1 MKVTIKK
8 SKAHG
13 ILMPPPSKS
22 YAHRLLIVSAL
33 AKNESVVEN
42 IELSNDI
49 IATINCLKT
58 LGKSIEYSNH
68 KVTIKTNCD
77 INDLPDVLEFDCNE
91 SGSTLRFFIPIALT
105 TGKKVVFKGSKRL
118 IQRGIL
124 PYEEIFK
131 EQGISVLKEEESLT
145 FLGKLKSGIFNVSGN
160 ISSQF
165 ITGLLFSL
173 PLLDGDSKIVLT
185 TNLESSNYVDI
196 TLDTIKK
203 AGVHIETALNGYIV
217 KGNQQYISNNY
228 YVESDY
234 SNAAFLDAFNYLGG
248 SVELIGLNPD
258 SYQGDKVYIKHLKT
272 LANSFAKIDISN
284 CIDLGPILFC
294 FSALMHGGHFLKTSR
309 LKIKESDRVGAV
321 SKELEKFG
329 VKLIDLEDEV
339 IIDNSNIHKPS
350 EVLYGQK
357 DHRIIMALSVMLSVY
372 GGTIEKCEDVAKSYP
387 SFFDDLKKLGIEV
400 EVDA

>member
-8 SKAHG
+8 SKAYG
-13 ILMPPPSKS
+13 RIMPPPSKS

-33 AKNESVVEN
+33 SNDESIVEN

-58 LGKSIEYSNH
+58 LGKSVEYENR
-68 KVTIKTNCD
+68 KVIIKTVCSF
-77 INDLPDVLEFDCNE
+77 NDLPDVLEFDCNE

-124 PYEEIFK
+124 PYEEICN
-131 EQGISVLKEEESLT
+131 EQGITILKAEDSLT
-145 FLGKLKSGIFNVSGN
+145 FIGKLKSGTFKVSGN

-173 PLLDGDSKIVLT
+173 PLLENDSRIVLT

-196 TLDTIKK
+196 TLDTINQ
-203 AGVHIETALNGYIV
+203 AGVKIEKTFDGYYV
-217 KGNQQYISNNY
+217 KGPQQYISNKY
-228 YVESDY
+228 YVEADY
-234 SNAAFLDAFNYLGG
+234 SNAAFLDAFNYLEGT
-248 SVELIGLNPD
+248 VELVGLNPA
-258 SYQGDKVYIKHLKT
+258 SYQGDKVYIEHLKT
-272 LANSFAKIDISN
+272 LATSYATIDVSN

-294 FSALMHGGHFLKTSR
+294 FSALKHGGHFIKTSR
-309 LKIKESDRVGAV
+309 LKIKESDRVLAV
-321 SKELEKFG
+321 KKELEKFG
-329 VKLIDLEDEV
+329 VNLVDLGDEVLIDSSD
-339 IIDNSNIHKPS
+339 IHAPIS
-350 EVLYGQK
+350 ILHGQG
-357 DHRIIMALSVMLSVY
+357 DHRIIMALSVMLSVF

-400 EVDA
+400 EIDE